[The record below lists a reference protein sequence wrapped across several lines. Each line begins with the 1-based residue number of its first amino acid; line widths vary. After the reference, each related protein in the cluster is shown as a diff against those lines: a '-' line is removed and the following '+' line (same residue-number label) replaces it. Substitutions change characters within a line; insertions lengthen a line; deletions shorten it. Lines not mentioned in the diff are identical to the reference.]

1 MQIAHARRSRKDHQ
15 CPAAIDA
22 VHDIAAG
29 STCHQSI
36 VQQPPLSLARQR
48 GNLCGRGGGA
58 TEGNFRAAMVDTD
71 FGPLWWIWKTRQG
84 RQIRIHHRKTSSVV
98 PPPPHNAE
106 GGGCHRSLGPGRP
119 TWILTGQ
126 PHWPKAAVLGARGAL
141 TTRSLS
147 ITKRSAVNRVHAL
160 EHAVP
165 MQGSA
170 LWADMLGG
178 AA

>member
-1 MQIAHARRSRKDHQ
+1 MSGCNRRGARYCRRLYLPPKY
-15 CPAAIDA
+15 CPKAATEPCL
-22 VHDIAAG
+22 AAG
-29 STCHQSI
+29 
-36 VQQPPLSLARQR
+36 QPLWE
-48 GNLCGRGGGA
+48 GGGA
-58 TEGNFRAAMVDTD
+58 TEGNFRAAMMDTD

-84 RQIRIHHRKTSSVV
+84 RQIRIHRRKTSSVV
-98 PPPPHNAE
+98 PTPPHNAE

-126 PHWPKAAVLGARGAL
+126 PHWPKAAVLGARSAL